1 MEKPD
6 PSFRI
11 PEIRASIA
19 SFESKRQSLKLF
31 FCNVILKYE
40 LSELSSPLLP
50 NTASLTKDY
59 QTILTLYPLFV
70 PRRFRKPTMKKG
82 GGTLLLEKLI
92 EKQRPP
98 APSRNKFQVKTA
110 GRSPCKTSS
119 PEEYLVE
126 RRWTTLNKGE
136 AG

>member
-1 MEKPD
+1 MERPD

-50 NTASLTKDY
+50 NTSSLTKDY
-59 QTILTLYPLFV
+59 QTILTLYSLFV

-82 GGTLLLEKLI
+82 GGIPSLGKADRKATPA
-92 EKQRPP
+92 RPVQ
-98 APSRNKFQVKTA
+98 K
-110 GRSPCKTSS
+110 
-119 PEEYLVE
+119 
-126 RRWTTLNKGE
+126 
-136 AG
+136 

>member
-1 MEKPD
+1 MERPD

-50 NTASLTKDY
+50 NTSSLTKDY

-82 GGTLLLEKLI
+82 GGTPSLGKADR
-92 EKQRPP
+92 KATPARPVQ
-98 APSRNKFQVKTA
+98 K
-110 GRSPCKTSS
+110 
-119 PEEYLVE
+119 
-126 RRWTTLNKGE
+126 
-136 AG
+136 